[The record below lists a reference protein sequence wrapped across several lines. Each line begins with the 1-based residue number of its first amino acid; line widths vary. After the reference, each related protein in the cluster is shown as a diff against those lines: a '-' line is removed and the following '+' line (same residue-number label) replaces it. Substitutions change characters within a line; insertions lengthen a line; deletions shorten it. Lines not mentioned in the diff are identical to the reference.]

1 MVRVCV
7 FGSSSNKTPDEYL
20 KVSEE
25 LGALIASNGHLCVNG
40 GGAAGCMGALNRG
53 VRSKGGQILGVIHD
67 MFSVETED
75 GLIQEMLVTNGDTLS
90 EREQMLVTNSDCII
104 VLPGGVGTLD
114 ELWESVC
121 NKSLHLG
128 GMEKVPICVLNYNG
142 YFDGCIA
149 QLERASKDK
158 LLYQPV
164 SEYMHVETSAK
175 AALECSIKALKNND
189 INDGA
194 DSAFRKQRR
203 DTSFTITN
211 AFKADKLPSV
221 AIGITIGIF
230 ITSLCFNSFKRGF

>member
-1 MVRVCV
+1 MVRICV
-7 FGSSSNKTPDEYL
+7 FGSSSNKTPNEYL
-20 KVSEE
+20 KLSEE

-75 GLIQEMLVTNGDTLS
+75 GLIQEMIVSNGDTLS
-90 EREQMLVTNSDCII
+90 ERKQMLVTNSDCII

-142 YFDGCIA
+142 YFDGSIA

-158 LLYQPV
+158 LLY
-164 SEYMHVETSAK
+164 
-175 AALECSIKALKNND
+175 
-189 INDGA
+189 
-194 DSAFRKQRR
+194 
-203 DTSFTITN
+203 
-211 AFKADKLPSV
+211 
-221 AIGITIGIF
+221 
-230 ITSLCFNSFKRGF
+230 